1 MSLEEIT
8 RGAYTQIKAETGED
22 KVAVALIVMTQGDE
36 PDSDSLAA
44 HSVGFEDQVGL
55 GSTLAII
62 GQQMLQAQ
70 GLGDI
75 APNRIIDASDDEVLT
90 KLIEGEENA

>member
-8 RGAYTQIKAETGED
+8 RGVHTQLKSETGKE
-22 KVAVALIVMTQGDE
+22 KIAVAIIVMTQGEE

-44 HSVGFEDQVGL
+44 HSVGFEDQIGL

-62 GQQMLQAQ
+62 GQQMLQVA
-70 GLGDI
+70 GV
-75 APNRIIDASDDEVLT
+75 DELA
-90 KLIEGEENA
+90 LDQEENNA